1 MPQMHRFPFALTTL
15 IGGILPLAVLAAEP
29 PGVPDWRISGVRVLF
44 SDGLRE
50 FSSSSQKMELIRA
63 PEGKAFVEVQAVFES
78 PQGVIGPVSFSAIKM
93 KLNPTAPSGAAPGQ
107 FALLAVGTLDKECT
121 YLNSDDV
128 QKGRQA
134 NIQMTS
140 GAEFQVSRVGDEDVQ
155 FVAKAKKM
163 ALCLAFSVPEVMV
176 GDPPQGADRIELLI
190 AGPSGG
196 VAPGATR
203 RLGFIAASAVLALAM
218 AFLARRRL
226 GAAWDAARTTLEE
239 TPADGAEQAIPKLD
253 GVTPPVMYMP
263 PPDEPAGPGAQMF
276 SAATLA
282 LQGDDYEKIEGY
294 LQQSLALGLPPSRQ
308 GQAHLMLAETAFRR
322 GDLVRAI
329 HAYHDCLKGEQ
340 VALWPAQAAAAN
352 LAVIYR
358 KLGMRSSALVAE
370 RIVAAASSGEAELL
384 EPSRVERIDELANG
398 IKNQTPRAQLRNS
411 WRAGAAFRRALLRP
425 GVSKS

>member
-190 AGPSGG
+190 AGPS
-196 VAPGATR
+196 VAV
-203 RLGFIAASAVLALAM
+203 SAP
-218 AFLARRRL
+218 RN
-226 GAAWDAARTTLEE
+226 
-239 TPADGAEQAIPKLD
+239 
-253 GVTPPVMYMP
+253 PVV
-263 PPDEPAGPGAQMF
+263 
-276 SAATLA
+276 
-282 LQGDDYEKIEGY
+282 
-294 LQQSLALGLPPSRQ
+294 GLP
-308 GQAHLMLAETAFRR
+308 
-322 GDLVRAI
+322 
-329 HAYHDCLKGEQ
+329 
-340 VALWPAQAAAAN
+340 
-352 LAVIYR
+352 
-358 KLGMRSSALVAE
+358 
-370 RIVAAASSGEAELL
+370 
-384 EPSRVERIDELANG
+384 
-398 IKNQTPRAQLRNS
+398 
-411 WRAGAAFRRALLRP
+411 
-425 GVSKS
+425 